1 VELDADLVLEGG
13 GVRGIALVGAISVLE
28 QYGYRFHRVAG
39 SSAGAVVGALVA
51 SGLSATRMREIMRDV
66 DYRRFQDARGV
77 ARLGLPGQLLK
88 LLTRS
93 GIHEGAELK
102 EWLRGILADQ
112 GVRTFG
118 DLRDDDPHTSLP
130 PDRGHRLV
138 VMASDLSHGRLRRL
152 PWDYPAYGL
161 DPDEVDVVDA
171 VRASASIPYFYR
183 PVRLHDRVAD
193 ADTWLV
199 DGGLLSNFPIAVFD
213 RTDGSAPRWP
223 TIGIRLSERPD
234 ALQGVANRITGPL
247 TMTRAM
253 IDTMS
258 GFHDRIHLDDPSVVA
273 RTIFIDTLKVRATDF
288 DLDRRTR
295 RALFDNGVR
304 AAERFLAGDG
314 VRPAWDFAAYLD
326 RYRRPG

>member
-1 VELDADLVLEGG
+1 VELQADLVLEGG
-13 GVRGIALVGAISVLE
+13 GVRGIALVGAISALE
-28 QYGYRFHRVAG
+28 DHGYRFHRVAG

-51 SGLSATRMREIMRDV
+51 SGLSATRLREIMRDV
-66 DYRRFQDARGV
+66 DYRRFQDVRGV
-77 ARLGLPGQLLK
+77 ARLGVPGQLLA

-102 EWLRGILADQ
+102 EWLRGLLDAQD
-112 GVRTFG
+112 VRTFA
-118 DLRDDDPHTSLP
+118 DLRTGDAQSSLRAEQ
-130 PDRGHRLV
+130 DHRLV

-152 PWDYPAYGL
+152 PWDYPVYGL
-161 DPDEVDVVDA
+161 DPDGVDVVDA

-183 PVRLHDRVAD
+183 PVRLRDRVAG

-199 DGGLLSNFPIAVFD
+199 DGGLLSNFPIAIFD
-213 RTDGSAPRWP
+213 RTDGALPRWP

-273 RTIFIDTLKVRATDF
+273 RTIFVDTLKVRATDF
-288 DLDRRTR
+288 DLDRRTQ
-295 RALFDNGVR
+295 RALFDNGRR
-304 AAERFLAGDG
+304 AAERFLAGDAH
-314 VRPAWDFAAYLD
+314 RPAWDFAAYLH
-326 RYRRPG
+326 RFRR